1 MTARHDTVLKENK
14 PMQTRWEFL
23 TPPEF
28 KKLAAEEQLCILPI
42 GSLERHGEH
51 MPFGTDGLVA
61 HKVAC
66 LASEQE
72 PCVVFPA
79 WWFGQVHEASC
90 FTGTINFPTDMLC
103 KMLEVLLDQIAQN
116 GFKKILI
123 VNGHGGNIHFLDYF
137 AMSQLDR
144 EVPYTLYRTFAL
156 DGKHY
161 SALDIWENPEGGH
174 ADETETSL
182 IMAVA
187 PGTVKPEQQ
196 QMQEPIYPNED
207 LKHLREKGVQTA
219 LWWNAMY
226 PENVTG
232 CPSLATREKGEKALE
247 ACVKDV
253 VEAIRT
259 VKADTAAPRL
269 QQEFYARH
277 RAVKDNK

>member
-1 MTARHDTVLKENK
+1 
-14 PMQTRWEFL
+14 MQTRWEFL

-51 MPFGTDGLVA
+51 MPFGTDGLMA

-66 LASEQE
+66 LAAEQE
-72 PCVVFPA
+72 PCVVFPT

-90 FTGTINFPTDMLC
+90 FTGTVNFPTDMLC

-123 VNGHGGNIHFLDYF
+123 ANCHGGNSNFLNYF

-144 EVPYTLYRTFAL
+144 EVPYTLYSTFVL
-156 DGKHY
+156 EGDHY
-161 SALDIWENPEGGH
+161 NALDIWENPEGGH

-187 PGTVKPEQQ
+187 PGTVKLEQQ
-196 QMQEPIYPNED
+196 KHMQEPIYPNED
-207 LKHLREKGVQTA
+207 LMHLSKKGIHTA
-219 LWWNAMY
+219 LWWYGMY

-232 CPSLATREKGEKALE
+232 CPSLATLEKGEKALE
-247 ACVKDV
+247 AGVLDLVDVIREVK
-253 VEAIRT
+253 
-259 VKADTAAPRL
+259 KDTAAPRL